1 VRLRI
6 FRWSWR
12 WPVVAAGT
20 AVLCALPVLASALPV
35 SVPSLTAAQLRTRI
49 LASQS
54 MSFAGYAES
63 NATFGLP
70 PLGAFSSVASLLDG
84 TTKMQVWQA
93 SPQRWRVDVIADAS
107 ERDTYSA
114 DAATQYTWDS
124 QQELMT
130 AILGQQTIRL
140 PVAADLVAPSLAV
153 RLIKEAGTGARL
165 SLLQPQRVAGQAA
178 AGLRLVPSDP
188 ASTVGEVDIWANPVS
203 GLPLLVDIIARGGTR
218 PALQTQ
224 FFQVSAWR
232 PDPAILTP
240 RRSPGSGFTVT
251 TANAFSGELSHLLAR
266 KLPGSLD
273 GRTLTAT
280 PVPGADVY
288 GSGLAPFAVLA
299 IRARTDLL
307 IDDAVASG
315 ATPFQARVSDSREP
329 RGDMAIGASAS
340 APLVNLV
347 LVQENHSPVTYLLA
361 GLVTRTVL
369 MKAALELV
377 AAL

>member
-1 VRLRI
+1 VRLRT

-35 SVPSLTAAQLRTRI
+35 SVPRLTAAQLRMLI

-54 MSFAGYAES
+54 ISFSGYAES

-93 SPQRWRVDVIADAS
+93 SPQNWRVDTLADSS
-107 ERDTYSA
+107 ERDMYSQGT
-114 DAATQYTWDS
+114 TQYTWDS
-124 QQELMT
+124 QQQLLTE
-130 AILGQQTIRL
+130 IIGQQSIRL

-153 RLIKEAGTGARL
+153 RLIKEAGTGAHL
-165 SLLQPQRVAGQAA
+165 SLLPPQRVAGQAA

-203 GLPLLVDIIARGGTR
+203 GLPLLVDIIAKGGTR

-240 RRSPGSGFTVT
+240 RPSPGSGFTVT
-251 TANAFSGELSHLLAR
+251 TASAFNGELSHLLAR
-266 KLPGSLD
+266 RLPRSLD
-273 GRTLTAT
+273 GRALTAT
-280 PVPGADVY
+280 PVPGANVY

-299 IRARTDLL
+299 IRTSNDVLL
-307 IDDAVASG
+307 DDAVASG
-315 ATPFQARVSDSREP
+315 ATPFQARVTDSREP
-329 RGDMAIGASAS
+329 GGDLAIGAAAS
-340 APLVNLV
+340 APLISLV
-347 LVQENHSPVTYLLA
+347 LVQEKGSPITYLLA

-369 MKAALELV
+369 MKAALAL
-377 AAL
+377 AAAI

>member
-1 VRLRI
+1 M
-6 FRWSWR
+6 
-12 WPVVAAGT
+12 A
-20 AVLCALPVLASALPV
+20 
-35 SVPSLTAAQLRTRI
+35 
-49 LASQS
+49 
-54 MSFAGYAES
+54 FAGYAES

-70 PLGAFSSVASLLDG
+70 PLGAFSSVSSLLDG

-93 SPQRWRVDVIADAS
+93 SPQSWRVDVIADAS
-107 ERDTYSA
+107 ERDTYS
-114 DAATQYTWDS
+114 DGTDQFLWDS
-124 QQELMT
+124 QQQLLTE
-130 AILGQQTIRL
+130 IIGHQSIRL

-153 RLIKEAGTGARL
+153 RLIKEAGTGAHL
-165 SLLQPQRVAGQAA
+165 SLLPPQRVAGQAA

-203 GLPLLVDIIARGGTR
+203 GLPLMVNIIARGGTR

-240 RRSPGSGFTVT
+240 RHSPASGFTVT

-266 KLPGSLD
+266 RLPGSLD
-273 GRTLTAT
+273 GRTLTGT

-288 GSGLAPFAVLA
+288 GGGLAPFAVLA
-299 IRARTDLL
+299 IRTTSDIL
-307 IDDAVASG
+307 IDDAVSSG
-315 ATPFQARVSDSREP
+315 ATPFRSGEAT
-329 RGDMAIGASAS
+329 GAAAS

-347 LVQENHSPVTYLLA
+347 VVQEKGSPTTYLLA